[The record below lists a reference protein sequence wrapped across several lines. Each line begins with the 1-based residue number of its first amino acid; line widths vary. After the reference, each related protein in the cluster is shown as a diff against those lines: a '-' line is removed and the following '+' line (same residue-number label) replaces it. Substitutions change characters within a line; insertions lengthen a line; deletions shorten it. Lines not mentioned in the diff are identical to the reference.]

1 MMRENLIS
9 ILSEIARITYS
20 DIEVQKEKRLR
31 GEKFNVFNV
40 LGLWSNE
47 VRLHSAFIAELLNVK
62 GSHGLK
68 DAFLKAFLEA
78 LIQKQFQDFNF
89 DTLTSQT
96 FVEYYI
102 GPVTENRGGRIDILI
117 KSGSKAIIIENKI
130 YASDQACQL
139 IRYENYAKDNKLE
152 YKILYLT
159 LYGDTAS
166 ESSAGKNEQGV
177 VYKCISYQKDI
188 LQWLERAI
196 ELSARQP
203 LVRETIGQ
211 YQTLIKQL
219 TNQDMET
226 ESKINMITI
235 LSSPQNA
242 LATASI
248 LNLSEQWRA
257 TALERLRQ
265 KLESWAVEN
274 REIEFDVYGTPG
286 TKEYGYLFNKPEWK
300 TMAVFIF
307 TEATNYRDFYIGI
320 SNYNGHIK
328 ADQEKKQLD
337 CLSNEPTDA
346 WPYGWQR
353 LDGEYKNWSNEIFA
367 DMLQYESKL
376 VKYITDSVTVVFDEL
391 EATGTDL
398 Y

>member
-1 MMRENLIS
+1 MMIENLIS
-9 ILSEIARITYS
+9 ILSEIARITHS
-20 DIEVQKEKRLR
+20 DTEVQKEKRLR
-31 GEKFNVFNV
+31 GERFNVFNI

-68 DAFLKAFLEA
+68 DAFLKAFLEV

-166 ESSAGKNEQGV
+166 ESSAGKSEQGV

-226 ESKINMITI
+226 ESKINMI
-235 LSSPQNA
+235 
-242 LATASI
+242 
-248 LNLSEQWRA
+248 
-257 TALERLRQ
+257 
-265 KLESWAVEN
+265 N
-274 REIEFDVYGTPG
+274 RI
-286 TKEYGYLFNKPEWK
+286 W
-300 TMAVFIF
+300 
-307 TEATNYRDFYIGI
+307 
-320 SNYNGHIK
+320 
-328 ADQEKKQLD
+328 
-337 CLSNEPTDA
+337 
-346 WPYGWQR
+346 
-353 LDGEYKNWSNEIFA
+353 
-367 DMLQYESKL
+367 
-376 VKYITDSVTVVFDEL
+376 
-391 EATGTDL
+391 
-398 Y
+398 

>member
-9 ILSEIARITYS
+9 ILSEIARITHS

-68 DAFLKAFLEA
+68 DTFLKAFLEV

-166 ESSAGKNEQGV
+166 ESSAGKSEQGV

-226 ESKINMITI
+226 ESKINMINI

-248 LNLSEQWRA
+248 LNLSGQWRA
-257 TALERLRQ
+257 TALEQLRQ
-265 KLESWAVEN
+265 KLESWAEEN
-274 REIEFDVYGTPG
+274 REIEFDVYTG
-286 TKEYGYLFNKPEWK
+286 TKEYGYWFNKPEWK

-337 CLSNEPTDA
+337 CLSNEPTGA
-346 WPYGWQR
+346 WPYGWQY
-353 LDGEYKNWSNEIFA
+353 LDGAYKDWNNEIFA
-367 DMLQYESKL
+367 DILQNDSKL
-376 VKYITDSVTVVFDEL
+376 VKYITDSVAVVFDEL
-391 EATGTDL
+391 EAKGIEL